1 MFKVS
6 SPATDTLP
14 VGYLFN
20 HLFCSN
26 AKGEAAGTYAKIKQS
41 YSRSPPPAC

>member
-26 AKGEAAGTYAKIKQS
+26 VRNKARGQPPSQKGDGAIP
-41 YSRSPPPAC
+41 RRLD